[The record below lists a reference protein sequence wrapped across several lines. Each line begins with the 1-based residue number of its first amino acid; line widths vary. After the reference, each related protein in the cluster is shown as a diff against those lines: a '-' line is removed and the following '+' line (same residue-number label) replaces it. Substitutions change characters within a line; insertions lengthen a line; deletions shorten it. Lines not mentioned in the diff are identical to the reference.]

1 MNYSHAFHAGNFAD
15 IVKHA
20 ALLAL
25 LGRLQAD
32 PAPLALI
39 DTHGG
44 RGVYDLDAP
53 EARRSAE
60 AERGIARL
68 IEDPA
73 PPEAVG
79 RLKSAVLAASQAAGG
94 RRYPG
99 SPLLAAQRLR
109 PQDRLTVFEF
119 NPREAE
125 VLKASLAGVGAGAV
139 SIETADGYDGAVRH
153 LAPDGRALVLIDPPF
168 ERGDDYDRCLA
179 TLQAMTRR
187 NLKAAIMIWLPLKDL
202 ETFDAF
208 VRRAEEIRPVRVAEV
223 RLRPLL
229 DPMRMNGCALVLAA
243 APEGLDLD
251 LAAICEW
258 TASRLGEGGG
268 SRLWGSA

>member
-25 LGRLQAD
+25 LGRLQAH
-32 PAPLALI
+32 PAPLAVI

-44 RGVYDLDAP
+44 RGLYDLDAP

-68 IEDPA
+68 LEDPA
-73 PPEAVG
+73 PPEAVD
-79 RLKSAVLAASQAAGG
+79 RLKAAVLAASKAAGG

-99 SPLLAAQRLR
+99 SPLLVAQRLR
-109 PQDRLTVFEF
+109 PQDGLTVFEF

-125 VLKASLAGVGAGAV
+125 VLKASLAGARAV
-139 SIETADGYDGAVRH
+139 SVETADGYDGATRS
-153 LAPDGRALVLIDPPF
+153 LLLEGQALVLIDPPF

-179 TLQAMTRR
+179 TLQAITRR
-187 NLKAAIMIWLPLKDL
+187 CPGAAVMIWLPIKDL

-223 RLRPLL
+223 RLRSLL

-258 TASRLGEGGG
+258 TASRLGEGGRA
-268 SRLWGSA
+268 RLWGSA